1 MKYEQALDQKGL
13 KFEQLSNSL
22 QKKINKIKEYDEKF
36 NEIKQTDDGSVTE
49 EDIFSYNEG
58 LKILDE
64 EASKAILKFNLE
76 NYELQK
82 ERLISTRKKIRKND
96 EPKEDIE
103 EVQVVIQEDKD
114 EVVIKEQPKL
124 ENRIEQLKKEVS
136 IQPENFVADEYDYE
150 EGEEEVQEVVE
161 DVDFDKKQNIKQK
174 KGTSTSLIIMGIGAF
189 ILTWGAVNF
198 FKGRK

>member
-36 NEIKQTDDGSVTE
+36 NDIKQTDDGSVTE

-64 EASKAILKFNLE
+64 EASKSILKFNIE

-82 ERLISTRKKIRKND
+82 ERLINTRKKIRKNE
-96 EPKEDIE
+96 EPKEDT
-103 EVQVVIQEDKD
+103 QEDK
-114 EVVIKEQPKL
+114 EIAIEEKALIKEQQQL
-124 ENRIEQLKKEVS
+124 ENRIEELKKEVS
-136 IQPENFVADEYDYE
+136 IQPEKFVADEYDE
-150 EGEEEVQEVVE
+150 EEDVEEEVQVD
-161 DVDFDKKQNIKQK
+161 DVDFEKKGDIKQK

-189 ILTWGAVNF
+189 FLTLGAVNF